1 MKKMMRH
8 KPRGLSQKI
17 FGTLVGYI
25 RTQCIVMVAVSA
37 VTWVILAVLGVRF
50 ALLLA
55 ITTGALAAVPVLGMI
70 TSAVIAAVVATF
82 DDLRFL
88 PGAPEAVEG
97 IVVVAM
103 YVLLNM
109 LVDLFLAPYLTG
121 KMVRIHP
128 ALLFFSVLIGS
139 AAFGIPGALF
149 AVPVLLIGKT
159 VREHFNS
166 K

>member
-1 MKKMMRH
+1 MKKMMR
-8 KPRGLSQKI
+8 KRPRVLFQKI
-17 FGTLVGYI
+17 VDTLVVYI
-25 RTQCIVMVAVSA
+25 RTQCVVMVAVSA
-37 VTWVILAVLGVRF
+37 VTWIILVMLGVRF

-97 IVVVAM
+97 IVVIVA

-109 LVDLFLAPYLTG
+109 LVDLFLTPYLTG
-121 KMVRIHP
+121 KMIRIHP
-128 ALLFFSVLIGS
+128 ALIFFSVLIGS
-139 AAFGIPGALF
+139 VAFGIPGALF

-159 VREHFNS
+159 VWEHFNS
-166 K
+166 Q